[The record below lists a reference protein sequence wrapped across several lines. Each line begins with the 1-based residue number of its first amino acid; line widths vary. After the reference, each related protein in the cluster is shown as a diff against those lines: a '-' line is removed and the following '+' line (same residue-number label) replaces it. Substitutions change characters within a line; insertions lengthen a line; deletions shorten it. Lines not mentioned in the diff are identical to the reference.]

1 MWKVFLVMF
10 IITVIIS
17 YLWVRGFDIMKKEH
31 LNYKGDDFLKLEDEE
46 KDFG

>member
-31 LNYKGDDFLKLEDEE
+31 LNYKGEDFLDFDKE
-46 KDFG
+46 KDIS